1 MAAKA
6 AEAAEAEAAGGGDDW
21 CDSGLGSLGGAA
33 AAAAAAGDWA
43 PGVLGHVT
51 EDGDTVLHLAVIH
64 QHEAFL
70 EFLLQYTA
78 GTQYLDLQNDLGQTA
93 LHIAVILGDATLAAK
108 LRAAGAGLCVTERA
122 GNTALHLACRE
133 GWHACARALLD
144 PPGSAHRDK
153 EEEEEEQRLQ
163 RDSANY
169 QGHTPLHVAV
179 IRKDLEMVRLLRDA
193 GVDLNKQ
200 VPPPG
205 PRATPVPVGRAAPLP
220 LLPSPGSGPPLLSA
234 PAPDARSRPVAA
246 AGLIVGNPS
255 PSLGPGGGG
264 DLEREG
270 RGRGSLTP
278 PPPAHPG
285 TDLRAEPPAPGG
297 GGPEPGGAGVP
308 AAGRRGP
315 RRPHV
320 RGLHAPVQ
328 RLAPTLRPPAPAAAR
343 LRGPRAR
350 RRHGQRVGREPRR
363 GRPGRQRRRGREW
376 RGGRGGGGWP
386 AAPGS

>member
-200 VPPPG
+200 EPTCGRSPLHLAVEAQSPAVLECLLRGGADPG
-205 PRATPVPVGRAAPLP
+205 ARMFVGYTPLYSASRRPSARLLQLLRDFGAPEP
-220 LLPSPGSGPPLLSA
+220 DGDTDSESDGSP
-234 PAPDARSRPVAA
+234 
-246 AGLIVGNPS
+246 AGA
-255 PSLGPGGGG
+255 GPGGSDGE
-264 DLEREG
+264 DDEY
-270 RGRGSLTP
+270 
-278 PPPAHPG
+278 
-285 TDLRAEPPAPGG
+285 DDI
-297 GGPEPGGAGVP
+297 VI
-308 AAGRRGP
+308 
-315 RRPHV
+315 
-320 RGLHAPVQ
+320 
-328 RLAPTLRPPAPAAAR
+328 
-343 LRGPRAR
+343 
-350 RRHGQRVGREPRR
+350 HGQTRN
-363 GRPGRQRRRGREW
+363 
-376 RGGRGGGGWP
+376 
-386 AAPGS
+386 